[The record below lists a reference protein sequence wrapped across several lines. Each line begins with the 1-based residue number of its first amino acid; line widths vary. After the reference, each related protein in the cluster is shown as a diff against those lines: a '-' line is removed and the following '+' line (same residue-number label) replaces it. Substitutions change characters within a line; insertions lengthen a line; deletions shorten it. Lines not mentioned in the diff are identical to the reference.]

1 MRMPIVLA
9 AIVLGGSIVSA
20 EAAGPVCGAFTLVGG
35 EKAINV
41 IDNPPAGKSPGDVR
55 AGWRKLADE
64 AGNAAGSVQF
74 VATLTEPGAPGG
86 DVLAGAYFVRLA
98 EGYIA
103 SQTVYQ
109 LPDSNDTSQKAQ
121 NAVLVVTGGTGPY
134 AGAAGTIE
142 IVAGDAPRYVFDLHC
157 P

>member
-1 MRMPIVLA
+1 MRF
-9 AIVLGGSIVSA
+9 AIAVTAVAILLPAVA
-20 EAAGPVCGAFTLVGG
+20 HAAGPTCGAFVLVGG
-35 EKAINV
+35 EKGINV
-41 IDNPPAGKSPGDVR
+41 VDNPPEGKSPGDVR

-64 AGNAAGSVQF
+64 TGNPVGSVQF
-74 VATLTEPGAPGG
+74 VATLTEPGAAGG
-86 DVLAGAYFVRLA
+86 DILAGQYFIRLPD
-98 EGYIA
+98 GYIA

-109 LPDSNDTSQKAQ
+109 LSDSTDTSQKAQ

-142 IVAGDAPRYVFDLHC
+142 IVAGEAPRYIFDLRC

>member
-1 MRMPIVLA
+1 MRFA
-9 AIVLGGSIVSA
+9 AIMAVIVTMAPALA
-20 EAAGPVCGAFTLVGG
+20 EAAGPACGSFTLVGG
-35 EKAINV
+35 EKGINV

-55 AGWRKLADE
+55 AGWRMLADE
-64 AGNAAGSVQF
+64 AGNAVGSVQF

-86 DVLAGAYFVRLA
+86 DVLAGEYFIRLPD
-98 EGYIA
+98 GYIA

-109 LPDSNDTSQKAQ
+109 LPDSTDTSQKAQ

-134 AGAAGTIE
+134 AGASGTIE
-142 IVAGDAPRYVFDLHC
+142 LVAGTAPRYVFDLHC